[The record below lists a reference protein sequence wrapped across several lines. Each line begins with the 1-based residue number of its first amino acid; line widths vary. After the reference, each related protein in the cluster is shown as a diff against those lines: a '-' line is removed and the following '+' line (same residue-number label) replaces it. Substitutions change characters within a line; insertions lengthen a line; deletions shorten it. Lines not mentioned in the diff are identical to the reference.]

1 MKVQKVDNTHFGAL
15 IRIKSPEELFAQA
28 NQMLNNISP
37 EYRGLMAG
45 TSSTASSS
53 AGSGLITTG
62 SASNSLAT
70 GFDVVGT
77 AYCAKAAGIDSFGI
91 VPSAAAKSAS
101 VLTPKTLASS
111 AENPSVAGS
120 IFSGLGAFIHRHFK
134 LFGNSPK
141 KIPS

>member
-1 MKVQKVDNTHFGAL
+1 MRIQRVDNTHFGAL

-28 NQMLNNISP
+28 NQMINNISP

-45 TSSTASSS
+45 ASSTASSS

-91 VPSAAAKSAS
+91 VPSAMAKSAPY
-101 VLTPKTLASS
+101 LTPETIVSS
-111 AENPSVAGS
+111 QMHPETAGS
-120 IFSGLGAFIHRHFK
+120 IFSGLGAGIHSFFK
-134 LFGNSPK
+134 LFYNSQK

>member
-1 MKVQKVDNTHFGAL
+1 MRVQKIDNTNFGAL
-15 IRIKSPEELFAQA
+15 IRIKSPEQLLVEA
-28 NQMLNNISP
+28 NQMLKNMPP
-37 EYRGLMAG
+37 EYRGLSAG
-45 TSSTASSS
+45 ASSVGMS
-53 AGSGLITTG
+53 SSGSGLVTTG
-62 SASNSLAT
+62 SGSNSLAT

-120 IFSGLGAFIHRHFK
+120 IFSGLGAFIHRHIK
-134 LFGNSPK
+134 LFGNNPK

>member
-1 MKVQKVDNTHFGAL
+1 M
-15 IRIKSPEELFAQA
+15 I
-28 NQMLNNISP
+28 NNISP

-45 TSSTASSS
+45 ASSTATSS

-91 VPSAAAKSAS
+91 VPLHLCKRRKPVMFANCVKMLLVGGESLVSKAFCF
-101 VLTPKTLASS
+101 LGYNETLD
-111 AENPSVAGS
+111 
-120 IFSGLGAFIHRHFK
+120 FFLY
-134 LFGNSPK
+134 
-141 KIPS
+141 